1 MTSRPRTRSKP
12 GAPASEEIKPE
23 DIPKELRPFNKP
35 GKAEQDA
42 HKVKSEE
49 NVSLGSDNPADETV
63 FLSADEEDLDEP
75 DELNSTIM
83 AAGDEDPPVGGA
95 FGGGAAGGGGANPR
109 NPQQPPATPPNAG
122 VITRQDWQAQRQ
134 HLLDLEAR
142 LAALTNQQQQPIMP
156 MPQPQAVVQ
165 DTKIPPYE
173 GADDTRPADAWYE
186 RASNVALANNWTDKR
201 FIEAAVNAMTKDA
214 ESWVKQQRYLNDM
227 KRSDSLTNRATFK
240 TAFFKQFDKSKSPS
254 SQTRTITNLKQGR
267 KENVNSFYVRVCNT
281 FSETV
286 TDQKAAK
293 NWQPNEPTQQV
304 PPNNDF
310 VAMQAVADYVQERLI
325 SVFFVDGLVPSIG
338 DIIRPRMKEL
348 QAEGED
354 ALLNAAKEAELAL
367 PQRKSSDPAE
377 IAAVVEAAS
386 RQGMDEGA
394 TEAMV
399 AAFKT
404 YQQNRKGGG
413 QQRSGKQ
420 TRGRGGARGLADGP
434 RLQAIKDRRR
444 PRFCNRCKQWGKH
457 ERDEC
462 RHTSQQ
468 IAAMTPMNPSDPPS
482 RAALHDKCFDGKSE
496 MPPQPA
502 ENE

>member
-1 MTSRPRTRSKP
+1 MSRHLRSRSKT
-12 GAPASEEIKPE
+12 GASASDDEVKPE
-23 DIPKELRPFNKP
+23 DIPKELRPFNRP
-35 GKAEQDA
+35 GRAEQGA
-42 HKVKSEE
+42 HQELPEE
-49 NVSLGSDNPADETV
+49 SDSLGSDNPLAQTV
-63 FLSADEEDLDEP
+63 FLSADEEDQEVEEEEED
-75 DELNSTIM
+75 LNGTIM
-83 AAGDEDPPVGGA
+83 PAGGNGTIPKNPTGGA
-95 FGGGAAGGGGANPR
+95 QASGGAS
-109 NPQQPPATPPNAG
+109 PPAG
-122 VITRQDWQAQRQ
+122 VITRQDWQAQRDQ
-134 HLLDLEAR
+134 MQALEAR
-142 LAALTNQQQQPIMP
+142 LAALVNQPQPIL
-156 MPQPQAVVQ
+156 PQPQAVVQ

-173 GADDTRPADAWYE
+173 GADDPRPADAWFE

-254 SQTRTITNLKQGR
+254 SQTRTITNLKQGK

-293 NWQPNEPTQQV
+293 NWQPNEPNQQV
-304 PPNNDF
+304 LPNNDF

-348 QAEGED
+348 QAEGKD

-367 PQRKSSDPAE
+367 PARKTSDPAE
-377 IAAVVEAAS
+377 IAAVVEAAT

-399 AAFKT
+399 SAFKS
-404 YQQNRKGGG
+404 YQQRKKGGGG
-413 QQRSGKQ
+413 QQGQGGGRR
-420 TRGRGGARGLADGP
+420 RGRGGARGLPDGQH
-434 RLQAIKDRRR
+434 LQAIKARGR
-444 PRFCNRCKQWGKH
+444 PRFCDRCKQWGRH

-462 RHTSQQ
+462 RHTRQQ
-468 IAAMTPMNPSDPPS
+468 IAAMSAMNPSNPPS
-482 RAALHDKCFDGKSE
+482 RSALHDKCFDDKTE